1 MQAAQFIHGNRLEA
15 LADRLIDDLHAQDA
29 GDPMCTRSV
38 VVAHPALGRWL
49 QERIADRCG
58 IAANIRF
65 PLPSSFA
72 WGVLRELGGTLA
84 PESAFSRE
92 ALAWRIFKALPGLAT
107 QPGFDR
113 VRRHLADDTDA
124 RQRYELAV
132 LLARCFDE
140 YSMARPDWLRAW
152 TSQRLLLDDADERWQ
167 SALWRVLV
175 SGVKEPDRA
184 SLMHRALTMLDSGAA
199 LPASLEHGVAV
210 FGASHLPPLLLEFFL
225 ALARHAPLHFY
236 QPNPCLD
243 YWGDIVSEREI
254 SRRRQLWAKHG
265 RGDASSYLEVG
276 HPLLA
281 AWGSLGREHLK
292 AIHAPELVIHDD
304 DAFALPDASRLLGWV
319 QHGILLLDPAHA
331 EPPEDEARPSI
342 RVHACP
348 TRQREVEVLRDEIL
362 GLFET
367 LDGLMPHDIVVMSP
381 QIEDYAAAI
390 KAVFG
395 EDDDALAIPYGIGDV
410 ALRALHPLI
419 DAFARVLALAES
431 RMAVSEVLGI
441 LTEPSIARRQGLH
454 GEAQDWLRSWIGES
468 AIRWG
473 LDDAFRAELGAAAL
487 DENTWRFGFNR
498 LLLGYALGDEEAM
511 LSDVVPVA
519 NVEGSAAQ
527 WLGRL
532 CAFIDAMHRIRK
544 ELTQVRSAQA
554 WKLWL
559 MEWLE
564 LLLDTESTDAGE
576 RAAVRDLREAIAALG
591 NDAGRWLGDEP
602 IEFAVLRDALE
613 DAIGEPRKA
622 RAGRFGVTFCG
633 MVPMRNV
640 PHRVVCLLGLDA
652 ARFPRKQA
660 AAGLNL
666 MRKHPRPG
674 DRSIREDD
682 RFLFLECLVAAR
694 DVFHLSHVSSAAD
707 GSDADPPSPV
717 IDELLGF
724 LSSAYG
730 PGRWPQMR
738 KRIVLTHPLQAYAPA
753 CFQADAA
760 VPSHDR
766 LWLQAAQALQAPWQE
781 PPAFAEIKTG
791 VACVPESVVDI
802 DIDDV
807 LRWMRHPIRTWF
819 RQQLPI
825 HLSEA
830 QADEDIEAFEFDH
843 LSRYQLSDRLLGP
856 LAGRP
861 DLHRVQREGKFP
873 LGPVGAKIW
882 DTLGEELATL
892 EQAIT
897 ELPGG
902 KDSAL
907 EVEARFL
914 DFPEIGVRLGGSIRH
929 LRGSD
934 AGPTGMLLVRPGRI
948 RSVDIARIAFERAL
962 LPPSQAARPSASVL
976 GFGEGRAVVCYTLA
990 EFANE
995 REWIEKLLGWYMR
1008 GMRQPVHAF
1017 PNCARAF
1024 AEAWVKGKGAS
1035 PSQAAEKAWLE
1046 GEYPEGIDAFNALIS
1061 RHRGEAVLDEQ
1072 FEAFASEVYVPLHRM
1087 LAKVKS

>member
-15 LADRLIDDLHAQDA
+15 LADRLIDDLHAQGAD
-29 GDPMCTRSV
+29 DPMRTQCV

-58 IAANIRF
+58 IATNIRF

-72 WGVLRELGGTLA
+72 WGLLCELGGALA

-92 ALAWRIFKALPGLAT
+92 ALSWRIFKALPGLVA
-107 QPGFDR
+107 QAGFER
-113 VRRHLADDTDA
+113 VRRYLGDDTDA

-152 TSQRLLLDDADERWQ
+152 TGKRLLLDDTDERWQ

-175 SGVKEPDRA
+175 SGVNEPDRA
-184 SLMHRALTMLDSGAA
+184 NLMLRALSMLDSGEA
-199 LPASLEHGVAV
+199 LPASLAQGVAV

-225 ALARHAPLHFY
+225 ALAGHAPLRFY

-243 YWGDIVSEREI
+243 YWGDIVSEREF
-254 SRRRQLWAKHG
+254 SQRRKLWERHG
-265 RGDASSYLEVG
+265 RSDASSYLEVG

-304 DAFALPDASRLLGWV
+304 DAFELPDASRLLGWV
-319 QHGILLLDPAHA
+319 QHGILLLDPTHA
-331 EPPEDEARPSI
+331 QPPEDEARPSI

-348 TRQREVEVLRDEIL
+348 TRQREVEVLRDEL
-362 GLFET
+362 LSLFET
-367 LDGLMPHDIVVMSP
+367 LGGLMPHDIVVMSP
-381 QIEDYAAAI
+381 QIEDYVPAI

-419 DAFARVLALAES
+419 DAFARVLALAEG

-441 LTEPSIARRQGLH
+441 LAEPSIARRQGLH

-532 CAFIDAMHRIRK
+532 CAFIDVMQRIRK
-544 ELTQVRSAQA
+544 ELSQARSAQA

-559 MEWLE
+559 MECVE
-564 LLLDTESTDAGE
+564 GLLDTESTDAGE
-576 RAAVRDLREAIAALG
+576 RAAVRDLREAIADLG
-591 NDAGRWLGDEP
+591 NGAGRWLGDEP
-602 IEFAVLRDALE
+602 IDFGVLRDALE

-622 RAGRFGVTFCG
+622 RAGRYGVTFCG

-694 DVFHLSHVSSAAD
+694 DVFHLSHVSGAAD

-724 LSSAYG
+724 LTAAYG

-738 KRIVLTHPLQAYAPA
+738 KRIVLRHPLQAFAPD
-753 CFQADAA
+753 CFRTDAP

-766 LWLQAAQALQAPWQE
+766 LWLQAAQAVQAPWQQ
-781 PPAFAEIKTG
+781 PPAFAEFKELATA
-791 VACVPESVVDI
+791 VADPVVDV

-807 LRWMRHPIRTWF
+807 LRWMRQPIRAWF
-819 RQQLPI
+819 RQHLPI

-830 QADEDIEAFEFDH
+830 EADEDIEVFELDR
-843 LSRYQLSDRLLGP
+843 LSRYKLSDRLLGP
-856 LAGRP
+856 LARRP
-861 DLHRVQREGKFP
+861 DLHRVQREGRFP
-873 LGPVGAKIW
+873 LGPAGRNIW
-882 DTLGEELATL
+882 DTLDEELATL
-892 EQAIT
+892 GQAIAD
-897 ELPGG
+897 LPGG
-902 KDSAL
+902 KDPAL
-907 EVEARFL
+907 EVEARSL
-914 DFPEIGVRLGGSIRH
+914 DFPEIGVRLGGSIHH

-934 AGPTGMLLVRPGRI
+934 AGPAGLLLYRPGRI
-948 RSVDIARIAFERAL
+948 RSVDMARIALERAL
-962 LPPSQAARPSASVL
+962 LPLSQATRPSASVL
-976 GFGEGRAVVCYTLA
+976 GFGERRAVVCCTLA
-990 EFANE
+990 EFGNE
-995 REWIEKLLGWYMR
+995 REWIGKLLGWYMR
-1008 GMRQPVHAF
+1008 GLRQPVPAF
-1017 PNCARAF
+1017 PNCAQAF
-1024 AEAWVKGKGAS
+1024 AEAWVKGKGAT
-1035 PSQAAEKAWLE
+1035 PSQAAEDAWLE
-1046 GEYPEGIDAFNALIS
+1046 GDYPEGSDAFNALIS
-1061 RHRGEAVLDEQ
+1061 RHRGEAVLDAQ
-1072 FEAFASEVYVPLHRM
+1072 FEAFAREVYVPLHQ
-1087 LAKVKS
+1087 LASKVKP